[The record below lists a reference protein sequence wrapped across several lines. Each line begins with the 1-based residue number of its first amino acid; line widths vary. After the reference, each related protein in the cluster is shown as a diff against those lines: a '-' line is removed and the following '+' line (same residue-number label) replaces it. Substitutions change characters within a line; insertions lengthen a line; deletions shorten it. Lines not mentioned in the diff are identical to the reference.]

1 MMAFAIVAVV
11 AIGCFVLMDA
21 DDSDAETSGSCG
33 ENLTWSIDGEGNL
46 TITGTGA
53 MTDYES
59 WDTRWGGNTVT
70 AVSLP
75 ADLTSI
81 GNNAFYGCSSLASV
95 TIGDSV
101 TSIGSAAFRGC
112 TSLAS
117 VTIGDSVTSIGAYAF
132 YGCNSLASVTIPDSV
147 TSIGNFAFYGCS
159 LLASVTIPDSV
170 TTIGNSTFSGC
181 DSLASVTIPDSVT
194 SIEMYAFYGCDSLAS
209 VTIPDSVTTIGISA
223 FRDCT
228 SLASVTIPDS
238 VTTIDSDVF
247 SGCNSLASVTIPDSV
262 TTIGSAAFAVCTS
275 LSSITIPNSVTT
287 IGESAFYGCT
297 SLAEVN
303 VSCTNPLGITKGT
316 EGNGYIAYYATTVNL
331 IHAYSATYGW
341 ADDGSSCTVH
351 IVCANNAAHNHDIVA
366 QVASSVKIQPTAT
379 TNGTTEYS
387 VSGTYDGFAYSDAKD
402 VQDIPATGGSDS
414 GNSDSNK
421 KEFPIIYVAI
431 GIVAVLALA
440 ILLIRRH

>member
-1 MMAFAIVAVV
+1 MTDVPLMEKERVSRSIVSGKLMMAFAIVAVV

-132 YGCNSLASVTIPDSV
+132 Y
-147 TSIGNFAFYGCS
+147 
-159 LLASVTIPDSV
+159 
-170 TTIGNSTFSGC
+170 
-181 DSLASVTIPDSVT
+181 
-194 SIEMYAFYGCDSLAS
+194 
-209 VTIPDSVTTIGISA
+209 
-223 FRDCT
+223 
-228 SLASVTIPDS
+228 
-238 VTTIDSDVF
+238 
-247 SGCNSLASVTIPDSV
+247 GCNSLASVTIPDSV